1 MKEWFAALPLELAVV
16 IMWGIGILRTS
27 IVYALGY
34 LAATGSARLERIRNA
49 MQTPLYTRATAM
61 INRWGAYAVP
71 LCFLTVG
78 LQTAVIITPGFTK
91 MPMRRWLPGM
101 LLGTLMWAIIYVTIG
116 FALLAAFGFEPW
128 MVPLIFVLL
137 ILISVTASKIRTY
150 IADKRQS

>member
-1 MKEWFAALPLELAVV
+1 
-16 IMWGIGILRTS
+16 MWGIGLLRTS

-78 LQTAVIITPGFTK
+78 LITTGFTK

-101 LLGTLMWAIIYVTIG
+101 LLGTLIWAIIYVTIG

-128 MVPLIFVLL
+128 MVPLIFVAL
-137 ILISVTASKIRTY
+137 ILIRVTASKIRTY

>member
-78 LQTAVIITPGFTK
+78 LQTAVIITTGFTK

-101 LLGTLMWAIIYVTIG
+101 LLGTLIWAIIYVT
-116 FALLAAFGFEPW
+116 FGFEPW
-128 MVPLIFVLL
+128 MVPLIFVAL

>member
-78 LQTAVIITPGFTK
+78 LQTAVIITTGVHKNADAPLAARHASGHPD
-91 MPMRRWLPGM
+91 MGDYLRHYRVYP
-101 LLGTLMWAIIYVTIG
+101 
-116 FALLAAFGFEPW
+116 LAAFGFEPW
-128 MVPLIFVLL
+128 MVPIIFVAL

>member
-1 MKEWFAALPLELAVV
+1 
-16 IMWGIGILRTS
+16 
-27 IVYALGY
+27 
-34 LAATGSARLERIRNA
+34 
-49 MQTPLYTRATAM
+49 M

-78 LQTAVIITPGFTK
+78 LQTAVIITTGFTK

-101 LLGTLMWAIIYVTIG
+101 LLGTLIWAIIYVTIG
-116 FALLAAFGFEPW
+116 FTLLAAFGFEPW
-128 MVPLIFVLL
+128 MVPIIFVAL

>member
-78 LQTAVIITPGFTK
+78 YRP
-91 MPMRRWLPGM
+91 PSSLPQGSQKCRCAA
-101 LLGTLMWAIIYVTIG
+101 GCPVCFWA
-116 FALLAAFGFEPW
+116 P
-128 MVPLIFVLL
+128 
-137 ILISVTASKIRTY
+137 
-150 IADKRQS
+150 

>member
-1 MKEWFAALPLELAVV
+1 MRLCLSNLPSSSS
-16 IMWGIGILRTS
+16 WGIGILRTS

-78 LQTAVIITPGFTK
+78 LQTAVIITTGFTK

-101 LLGTLMWAIIYVTIG
+101 LLGTLIWAIIYVTIG

-128 MVPLIFVLL
+128 MVPLIFRHAYSDQRDSLKDSHL
-137 ILISVTASKIRTY
+137 YR
-150 IADKRQS
+150 